1 MCPSQAT
8 PESYL
13 TITVHYVSDEW
24 ILKSRIL
31 GSMQLQDRHTGENL
45 SQWILTMLNKFG
57 VDPSKIVAVVHD
69 NASNMV
75 SAMQMLSQLHEWE
88 SVRCSAHTLQLAVH
102 SCLRAN
108 DDIQKVLL
116 KARKLVEHFNR
127 STTANGALDRQQ
139 IQMQLKPLNLLQDV
153 STRWSS
159 TFIMCKR
166 LKELRLPVSMVL
178 ANRQIFDGQKRHEL
192 ELTTDDWSHLETLCD
207 LLEPFAL
214 LTKFFEGQ
222 SYISIS
228 AVQPFIKGTIIAMN
242 VLPGDP
248 VFVVQFKQE
257 ACKQLE
263 TRFDYL
269 FSIQPPSREN
279 RGFVPVAVKACAVDP
294 RFRGCQK
301 PETHSVGGNK
311 MKDGSGQLRCL
322 P

>member
-1 MCPSQAT
+1 
-8 PESYL
+8 
-13 TITVHYVSDEW
+13 
-24 ILKSRIL
+24 
-31 GSMQLQDRHTGENL
+31 
-45 SQWILTMLNKFG
+45 
-57 VDPSKIVAVVHD
+57 
-69 NASNMV
+69 
-75 SAMQMLSQLHEWE
+75 
-88 SVRCSAHTLQLAVH
+88 
-102 SCLRAN
+102 
-108 DDIQKVLL
+108 
-116 KARKLVEHFNR
+116 
-127 STTANGALDRQQ
+127 
-139 IQMQLKPLNLLQDV
+139 
-153 STRWSS
+153 
-159 TFIMCKR
+159 MCKR

-294 RFRGCQK
+294 RFHKLKSLNAGQPRTVRTCLEDEMNRTIA
-301 PETHSVGGNK
+301 ETNNLPATQPTHNDNFEGVNISVLVLF
-311 MKDGSGQLRCL
+311 SL
-322 P
+322 PWVV